1 MAKEKS
7 ECFEIVENRKD
18 VRDIVTTF
26 VVEVPVK
33 DHKHPEIIDAK
44 NKEVE
49 NLRDFD
55 TFDEV
60 VDEGQKK
67 IGSRWVITKKESHD
81 GQKTDY
87 KARIVARGFQEEE
100 KPQSDSP
107 TAMRESIKIFLAV
120 AANEELEIEAIDI
133 KAAFLQSK
141 VLDREVF
148 VEPPKDLKQENTI
161 WKLKKPLYGLDDASR
176 KFWIRIKEILE
187 GIQMKTIPGDEA
199 FYYRH
204 GNGKLEGMILTHVDD
219 FQIAGT
225 EKFLKEIRDELKTKL
240 KVSKVERGKF
250 RFTGVDIE
258 KTAKGITISMEDYAD
273 SFEKMEEIRKASNDE
288 PLTRTEFKVYRKF
301 TGKISWLAANTRP
314 DLAITA
320 LEMSKKNSSAT
331 IGDLKNI
338 NRVVE
343 KIKSQPSRV
352 EFTKIGRKE
361 DLMIH
366 GLTDASYKSDSKSI
380 SGQIIMLGNIK
391 NKKTVPIYWKSRVI
405 IKVCHSAKAAETRSM
420 TALLDNIQF
429 FAGQLEIILFG
440 GRPVKFPIKV
450 YTDSKPLLETIGS
463 THKVEEKLLRN
474 CITDMKDVL
483 YSGKINSYSWL
494 DGRDMVA
501 DVLTKEAKPNDDL
514 KDITIGN
521 RFRKAFAEDNIVKCV
536 EGEIKLLN
544 PRNKSVQFEME
555 NKSVQFLP
563 KSANKVMHESNGA
576 TSDDRAWPGPLV

>member
-1 MAKEKS
+1 M
-7 ECFEIVENRKD
+7 VENSID
-18 VRDIVTTF
+18 VRNIVTTF

-33 DHKHPEIIDAK
+33 DHKNPEIVAAK
-44 NKEVE
+44 SKEAE

-55 TFDEV
+55 TYEEV
-60 VDEGQKK
+60 KDEGQTK

-81 GQKTDY
+81 GQKTNY

-120 AANEELEIEAIDI
+120 AANEELELEAIDI
-133 KAAFLQSK
+133 RAAFLQSK
-141 VLDREVF
+141 VLDRDVF

-176 KFWIRIKEILE
+176 KFWIRVKEILE
-187 GIQMKTIPGDEA
+187 GIKIKTVPGDEA

-204 GNGKLEGMILTHVDD
+204 KNGKLEGMILTHVDD

-225 EKFLKEIRDELKTKL
+225 EEFLKEVREELKTKL

-258 KTAKGITISMEDYAD
+258 KHGKGITISMEDYAN
-273 SFEKMEEIRKASNDE
+273 SFEKIEEIRKASSEE
-288 PLTRTEFKVYRKF
+288 PLTKTEFKVYRKF
-301 TGKISWLAANTRP
+301 TGKVSWLAANTRP

-343 KIKSQPSRV
+343 KIRNQPSRV

-380 SGQIIMLGNIK
+380 SGILILLGNVE

-405 IKVCHSAKAAETRSM
+405 AKVCHSAKASETRSM
-420 TALLDNIQF
+420 TALLDNAQF
-429 FAGQLEIILFG
+429 FAGQLEILLFG
-440 GRPVKFPIKV
+440 KSAVQFPVKL
-450 YTDSKPLLETIGS
+450 YTDSKPLLESIGS

-474 CITDMKDVL
+474 CVTDMKDRL
-483 YSGKINSYSWL
+483 YDGKIKSYSWL

-501 DVLTKEAKPNDDL
+501 DVLTKEAKPHDDL

-521 RFRKAFAEDNIVKCV
+521 RFRNAFAEDNIIKCV

-544 PRNKSVQFEME
+544 PRNKSVQF
-555 NKSVQFLP
+555 LT
-563 KSANKVMHESNGA
+563 KSANEVMPESDDA
-576 TSDDRAWPGPLV
+576 TSDKTEPGLDHWYEM